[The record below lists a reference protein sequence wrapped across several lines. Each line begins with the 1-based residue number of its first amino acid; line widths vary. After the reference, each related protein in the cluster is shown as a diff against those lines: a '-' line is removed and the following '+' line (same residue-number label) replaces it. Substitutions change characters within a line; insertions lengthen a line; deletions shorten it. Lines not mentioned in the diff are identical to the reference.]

1 MKVRV
6 SKSGSQ
12 TPSESFLNMEI
23 FFFFIAAIPKAYKIY
38 PLIQCKERNWS

>member
-23 FFFFIAAIPKAYKIY
+23 FFFIAAIPKAYKIY